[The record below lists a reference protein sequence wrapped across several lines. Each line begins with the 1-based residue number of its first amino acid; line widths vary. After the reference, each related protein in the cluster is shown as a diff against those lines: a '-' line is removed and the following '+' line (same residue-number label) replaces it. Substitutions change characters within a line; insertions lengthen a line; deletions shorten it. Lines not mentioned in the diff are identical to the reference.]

1 MNAPRLTRPRCAL
14 WRYVRIF
21 AFATAVCCAAVFPA
35 GSKAA
40 KPDGFRLAKISFVGL
55 SRYNQAQATAAS
67 GLRVGDSVGADQLKA
82 AADLLA
88 KSGVFDSVAYR
99 YTTQADNLDVEFQVV
114 ETQALLPCRFENFIW
129 FSPEQLDET
138 LRRRVPFYTGAVPP
152 RGSLTQQ
159 VSDALQALVMANG
172 IHGTVE
178 FIAFSTDVGS
188 PVSAIL
194 FRVSGVAMPVRSLTF
209 PGASA
214 LSQKELASAIPDLV
228 GKDFSA
234 TDAEVAVSGGLAPLY
249 HRHGYLEARFDHP
262 RASIITGT
270 ASDVAIAIP
279 VVEGPQFSWSKAD
292 WSGNRAF
299 SSDDL
304 TKLLNMKPGEV
315 ADLDKINA
323 GFAAVDKAYQG
334 KGYIDAKVQPTQ
346 TLDSAARQASFQVK
360 VDEGA
365 EYHMGELQFQGLA
378 DKLAAEL
385 AKKWNVKTGQVYD
398 ANYGLDFLKQVL
410 VPKLRDARM
419 SGKVAM
425 SLKRDATKATV
436 DVVISIQ

>member
-1 MNAPRLTRPRCAL
+1 MNAPNLARLRCAS
-14 WRYVRIF
+14 WRYARLF
-21 AFATAVCCAAVFPA
+21 ALATAICCAAAFPA
-35 GSKAA
+35 GA
-40 KPDGFRLAKISFVGL
+40 KTAQPDNFRLAKISFVGL
-55 SRYNQAQATAAS
+55 SRYNQAQATAAL
-67 GLRVGDSVGADQLKA
+67 GLHVGDSIGAEQLKA

-99 YTTQADNLDVEFQVV
+99 YSTLGGDLDVEFQVV

-159 VSDALQALVMANG
+159 VSDALQALVTANG

-178 FIAFSTDVGS
+178 FIAFSSEVGA
-188 PVSAIL
+188 PVSALL
-194 FRVSGVAMPVRSLTF
+194 FRVSGIAMPVRSLTF

-214 LSQKELASAIPDLV
+214 LSEKELASAIPDLV

-262 RASIITGT
+262 RPAIVPGT
-270 ASDVAIAIP
+270 ASDITVAIP

-292 WSGNRAF
+292 WTGNHAF

-304 TKLLNMKPGEV
+304 TKLLNMKVGEV
-315 ADLDKINA
+315 ADLDKIDA
-323 GFAAVDKAYQG
+323 GFAAIGKAYQG

-346 TLDSAARQASFQVK
+346 TLDSAARQASFQVA
-360 VDEGA
+360 VDEGP

-378 DKLAAEL
+378 DKLAADL
-385 AKKWNVKTGQVYD
+385 AKKWNVKMGQVYD

-410 VPKLRDARM
+410 APKLRDARM
-419 SGKVAM
+419 TGRVAI
-425 SLKRDATKATV
+425 SLQRDAAKATV